1 MRVAEEA
8 KPLFDVGD
16 WIAMGAAA
24 VAVLAMAVAIWQA
37 CEARKSRKATEKQA
51 TTAEKALAEASRSAA
66 ATERANEITL
76 LRDADQRADREDA
89 AVAEAR
95 QVRGKL
101 NNMGGLTLA
110 VTNHGPAT
118 VHDLEV
124 ESVEAIGFP
133 HLKWRAKPGMARDRT
148 TWETLRFEETVRF
161 YVDFIDE
168 SGGAHRA
175 PGREYYFTI
184 SYTTS
189 TGRWRRTGNA
199 EPVRVEQSGPQG
211 QGHEESKDLA
221 AASESDRALRLLRVL
236 ADRIATGA
244 RLNISALPEQ
254 LGLPKADVQLALR
267 HLDESGYINALTGN
281 DMIQSVHEITV
292 SGYNALERSGF

>member
-37 CEARKSRKATEKQA
+37 SEARKSRRATEKQA
-51 TTAEKALAEASRSAA
+51 SIAEEALAEAKRSAA
-66 ATERANEITL
+66 ATERANEISL
-76 LRDADQRADREDA
+76 LRDADQRVEREDA

-101 NNMGGLTLA
+101 GNMGGLSLA
-110 VTNHGPAT
+110 VVNHGSTA
-118 VHDLEV
+118 VHDLLV

-133 HLKWRAKPGMARDRT
+133 HMKWRAKPGIARDRT
-148 TWETLRFEETVRF
+148 TWETLRFEETVQF
-161 YVDFIDE
+161 YVDFTDE
-168 SGGAHRA
+168 NGAAHRA
-175 PGREYYFTI
+175 PSREYYFTI

-199 EPVRVEQSGPQG
+199 DPVRVEQPGPDAQG
-211 QGHEESKDLA
+211 REDAEGIA
-221 AASESDRALRLLRVL
+221 TASASDRALRLLRIL
-236 ADRIATGA
+236 ADHLAAGTP
-244 RLNISALPEQ
+244 LNVHALPDQ
-254 LGLPKADVQLALR
+254 LGLPEAVVEQALQ
-267 HLDESGYINALTGN
+267 HLHKSGFINALTG
-281 DMIQSVHEITV
+281 DDTVQSVREVTA
-292 SGYNALERSGF
+292 SGHIALERSGF